1 MIERRAAPRHN
12 INRAGTIAF
21 VGGSVNCTIRNISAT
36 GAALEVLSA
45 FSIPHEITLLMAEG
59 RLSQHCYVVWRKQ
72 TRVGVMFDLLNEPS
86 IDPVSERDQTQKGFR
101 VRAQDAS
108 KSFRLHRSRSFSAT
122 PIQRRQSVMPI
133 SLTTRCAPR
142 RNGLEQSWTLSIRAG
157 NSDHLSQMRR

>member
-86 IDPVSERDQTQKGFR
+86 IDPVSERDQTQKRF
-101 VRAQDAS
+101 
-108 KSFRLHRSRSFSAT
+108 
-122 PIQRRQSVMPI
+122 
-133 SLTTRCAPR
+133 
-142 RNGLEQSWTLSIRAG
+142 
-157 NSDHLSQMRR
+157 